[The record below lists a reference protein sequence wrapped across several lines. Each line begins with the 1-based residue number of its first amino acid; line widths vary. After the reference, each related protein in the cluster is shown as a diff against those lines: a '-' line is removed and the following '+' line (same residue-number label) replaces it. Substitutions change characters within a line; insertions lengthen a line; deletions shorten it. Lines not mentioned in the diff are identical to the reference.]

1 MKKTKTIAM
10 TGVIAAL
17 YFVLGLVFSAISF
30 GAIQFRV
37 PNIMYQLVAFNK
49 KYYFGLV
56 LGVFLA
62 NLTSPLGWYDLVFG
76 VLTSV
81 VGLGVAIIVNSRIE
95 NTLIKQMVTAISV
108 SVSTIFVALELHL
121 VLGVP
126 IFFTWLTVATGQFLT
141 QIAGAFVI
149 RAISK
154 RVDLSE

>member
-17 YFVLGLVFSAISF
+17 YFVLGIVFSAISF

-56 LGVFLA
+56 LGVILA

-76 VLTSV
+76 VLTTV
-81 VGLGVAIIVNSRIE
+81 VGLGVAIIVNSKIE
-95 NTLIKQMVTAISV
+95 NVLVKQIVTAISV
-108 SVSTIFVALELHL
+108 SVSTIFVAYELHL

-126 IFFTWLTVATGQFLT
+126 ILFTWLTVATGQLLT
-141 QIAGAFVI
+141 QTAGAFVI

>member
-1 MKKTKTIAM
+1 MKKPKTIAI

-17 YFVLGLVFSAISF
+17 YFALGLVFSAISF
-30 GAIQFRV
+30 GAIQFRI
-37 PNIMYQLVAFNK
+37 PNVMYQLVAFNK

-76 VLTSV
+76 VLTTV
-81 VGLGVAIIVNSRIE
+81 VGLGVAIIVNSRVE
-95 NTLIKQMVTAISV
+95 NILIKQIITAISV
-108 SVSTIFVALELHL
+108 TISTIFVAVELHL

-126 IFFTWLTVATGQFLT
+126 IFYTWVTVAIGQLLT
-141 QIAGAFVI
+141 QIIGAFII
-149 RAISK
+149 RVISK